1 MSSLVVELRQ
11 ALRSLARAPSFAVM
25 VTLTL
30 ALGIGAN
37 VAIFSVVDAVLV
49 RPLAL
54 DREGRLVQVFNRWG
68 DGVDRGQLSV
78 PLYHDVLERTDVFAR
93 FALYYDWRGVNL
105 VAGEGEPEYVDA
117 LSTTASLFDVLGVR
131 PALGR
136 GFEAVHDTDGG
147 ERVVVLSHQLW
158 LRRFGGAESV
168 IGSLVRL
175 EEEEPYTVI
184 GVLPPGVDFPSAE
197 IGLWLPVRFDPEERS
212 NRGNHSYN
220 GIGRL
225 RDGESA
231 AAAERAIAELG
242 RRVRADH
249 PEDYPERWGMMAVPW
264 QEVRVGRYRVA
275 LSVLLAVVAVVL
287 LVACG
292 NVANLFLARGASRRR
307 ELAIRSALGAGKLA
321 VVRRLVVESA
331 ILAGAGA
338 VLGCGLAWALL
349 RGIRAV
355 LPASVPGIE
364 RAAID
369 LRVLGF
375 AAVVTALTV
384 LLFSLA
390 PVSMLVRRDLV
401 GALRARGGVTG
412 GRRLRGLLVAGQVAL
427 ATAVVLAS
435 GLLVRSLLE
444 QQRIDLGFDA
454 ERVVTARLMPR
465 RDAYWGKPDALR
477 SLATRLV
484 ASLEARPEIARAA
497 LVNNPPLGRFNM
509 DRWIWIEGHEPLEEG
524 DRLTALFRVVTPGY
538 FDVIGLRAVSGRV
551 FTESDDHE
559 APGAVVVS
567 ASMAREFW
575 GDEDAIGRRLKL
587 GIGPDSESSWLTVV
601 GVVGDVRERLLE
613 PGRSTFYV
621 PFAQQPFPLLN
632 VVARAAEGVEGDPLQ
647 IGSLISRSVL
657 AIDPEQPV
665 FGLTTLRAA
674 VVSAGGASRFNA
686 IAVGAFSVLALV
698 LAAVGTYGVVAASVG
713 ERRRALAIGVTL
725 GASPGDIVKLAF
737 GRELLLVAGGV
748 VAGLVGA
755 LAAGRLLGSS
765 VLGQVLYQVET
776 SDPAAVVGAGAVLL
790 AVAAAACWGP
800 ARRAQGVQPIEVL
813 RQD

>member
-1 MSSLVVELRQ
+1 MTWSLSEARQ
-11 ALRSLARAPSFAVM
+11 TVRALARAPSFALLV
-25 VTLTL
+25 VATL

-37 VAIFSVVDAVLV
+37 VAIFGVVDAVLL
-49 RPLAL
+49 RPLDL

-68 DGVDRGQLSV
+68 NGVERGQLSV
-78 PLYHDVLERTDVFAR
+78 PLYHDVLERTGVFER
-93 FALYYDWRGVNL
+93 FALFYDWRGVNL

-136 GFEAVHDTDGG
+136 GFEASHDSDQGD
-147 ERVVVLSHQLW
+147 RVVVLSHELW
-158 LRRFGGAESV
+158 QRRFGGAESV
-168 IGSLVRL
+168 VGSLVRL
-175 EEEEPYTVI
+175 EDEEPYTVI
-184 GVLPPGVDFPSAE
+184 GVLPPGIGFPRPE
-197 IGLWLPVRFDPEERS
+197 IGLWLPARFDPEERA
-212 NRGNHSYN
+212 NRGNHSYS

-225 RDGESA
+225 RDGVTPE
-231 AAAERAIAELG
+231 AAERAIAELG
-242 RRVRADH
+242 RQVRADH
-249 PEDYPERWGMMAVPW
+249 PDDYPERWGMVAVPY
-264 QEVRVGRYRVA
+264 QEVRVGRYRAA

-307 ELAIRSALGAGKLA
+307 ELAIRAALGASKLA
-321 VVRRLVVESA
+321 VLRQLVVESA
-331 ILAGAGA
+331 TLAAVGAT
-338 VLGCGLAWALL
+338 LGCGLAWALL
-349 RGIRAV
+349 HGIRAV
-355 LPASVPGIE
+355 LPMAVPGIE

-375 AAVVTALTV
+375 AAAVTAFTV

-390 PVSMLVRRDLV
+390 PASMLARRDLV
-401 GALRARGGVTG
+401 ADLRTRGGASG
-412 GRRLRGLLVAGQVAL
+412 GRRLRGALVAGQVAL

-444 QQRIDLGFDA
+444 QQRIDPGFDA
-454 ERVVTARLMPR
+454 ERVVSARLMPR

-484 ASLEARPEIARAA
+484 ENLEARPEIARAA

-509 DRWIWIEGHEPLEEG
+509 DRWIWVEGHAPLEEG

-538 FDVIGLRAVSGRV
+538 FDVIGLRPVRGRLLAE
-551 FTESDDHE
+551 TDDPE

-575 GDEDAIGRRLKL
+575 GDQDPIGRRLKL
-587 GIGPDSESSWLTVV
+587 GGGPDADSPWLTVV

-632 VVARAAEGVEGDPLQ
+632 VVARAAEGVEGDASR
-647 IGSLISRSVL
+647 IGALISRSVL
-657 AIDPEQPV
+657 EIDPEQPV
-665 FGLTTLRAA
+665 FGLSTLEAE
-674 VVSAGGASRFNA
+674 VVRAGGPSRFNA
-686 IAVGAFSVLALV
+686 IAVGAFSVLALL
-698 LAAVGTYGVVAASVG
+698 LAAVGTYGVVSASVG

-725 GASPGDIVKLAF
+725 GASPGDVVKLAF

-748 VAGLVGA
+748 ASGLVAA
-755 LAAGRLLGSS
+755 LAGARLLGSS
-765 VLGQVLYQVET
+765 TLSQVLYQVEA

-790 AVAAAACWGP
+790 VVAALACWGP

-813 RQD
+813 RQE